1 MKGKGVAKNVSSMR
15 TSGMSFAARNKGKIG
30 LGAGA
35 GVAGIAASRTR
46 RSGLNKTSGRPTGM
60 YKY

>member
-1 MKGKGVAKNVSSMR
+1 MR

-35 GVAGIAASRTR
+35 GVAGMAASRTR